1 MKIKRYT
8 VDNQKEWDDFIK
20 KSENGTFLHLR
31 DYMDYHQDRFQD
43 HSLMIYDDDQLI
55 ALFPAHKNN
64 RQIFSHNG
72 LTYGD
77 FIFPRNFRTAYKL
90 QAITQ
95 SFKYL
100 KKNWIDSV
108 LIKKIPE
115 IFQKYPNQINTYLYE
130 MIGGKIEKI
139 LPFFVV
145 DNQSFHSNSDRKKNI
160 KKAQKIDFTV
170 KQDPE
175 LIDEFWEIVTE
186 NLQTKYQT
194 HPVHSL
200 DEIKLLMK
208 RFPNEIELIT
218 AIKDNKII
226 SGALCFKIN
235 HSFHFQYIHSISDKN
250 FRISVDAL
258 VFRIIRYY
266 LEKYPYISL
275 GSAEKSNGLLNKNL
289 TYWKESFGA
298 FAVNQYF
305 YTFDLSK
312 IDFNPNI
319 LI

>member
-43 HSLMIYDDDQLI
+43 YSLMIYDDEKPV

-77 FIFPRNFRTAYKL
+77 FIFPKNFRTEYKL
-90 QAITQ
+90 QVINE

-100 KKNWIDSV
+100 KNNWVDKV
-108 LIKKIPE
+108 HIKTVPE
-115 IFQKYPNQINTYLYE
+115 IFKQYPNQINTYLYE
-130 MIGGKIEKI
+130 IIGGKIEKI
-139 LPFFVV
+139 LPFFVL
-145 DNQSFHSNSDRKKNI
+145 DNQSFHPNSDRKKNI
-160 KKAQKIDFTV
+160 KKAQKLDFTV
-170 KQDPE
+170 QQNPE
-175 LIDEFWEIVTE
+175 LIDEFWKIVDE
-186 NLQTKYQT
+186 NLQTKYQSR
-194 HPVHSL
+194 PVHSL

-235 HSFHFQYIHSISDKN
+235 HTFHFQYIHSVNDKEL
-250 FRISVDAL
+250 RGGVDSL

-266 LEKYPYISL
+266 LEKYQFISL

-298 FAVNQYF
+298 YAVNQYF
-305 YTFDLSK
+305 YTFDLS
-312 IDFNPNI
+312 ITDLNPKI